1 MTAHLEGSVLRDRKG
16 IQTGDLASNNLK
28 AERQG
33 EGDKHMTKPD
43 TRTNEVRCCYLI
55 FASIED
61 MCGSNGPPFSTSY
74 LGDTADMIFRYGAL
88 NRARTYDTTCQGV
101 RSTPIRCPSSLR

>member
-33 EGDKHMTKPD
+33 EGDK
-43 TRTNEVRCCYLI
+43 
-55 FASIED
+55 
-61 MCGSNGPPFSTSY
+61 
-74 LGDTADMIFRYGAL
+74 
-88 NRARTYDTTCQGV
+88 
-101 RSTPIRCPSSLR
+101 